1 MKTEPIDVC
10 QTLKPVAMIR
20 MLVMTML
27 VVNIIQVIDISTN
40 VFVFT
45 IIIIGIIFVNEVYWF
60 IASILATGYCAQ
72 LLQSIYQPS
81 GEKKT
86 ENEISLWP
94 LPKLF

>member
-1 MKTEPIDVC
+1 MQKLVMNTVHGTFSCFSGQRLMKTEPIDVC

-45 IIIIGIIFVNEVYWF
+45 IIIIGIIFVNEVY
-60 IASILATGYCAQ
+60 
-72 LLQSIYQPS
+72 
-81 GEKKT
+81 
-86 ENEISLWP
+86 
-94 LPKLF
+94 